1 MKWVYQAFFFTIGK
15 KTETKKLRIL
25 KKLRVIPAKKLRLS
39 EALCN
44 VPGPKNWDYRRP
56 YLVSSVQK
64 NSEYEKNSK
73 LSTKNS
79 ACRRVG
85 PTRSSKNLVKKKP
98 AVDMSTLL
106 WSCEF
111 AEKLNRLRCSF
122 EDRRPIAS
130 FYSLHIIKRL
140 IRLKRVCSG
149 INVVMKTHYFCKGES
164 IFFKS
169 FLLIAYIPF
178 LMGLVFY
185 YATIF
190 SKTFLT
196 F

>member
-1 MKWVYQAFFFTIGK
+1 MIIYFWICGIRRHTLILNSYSLKMFLSQVSNWYLLWHNYAIYHFLIGIQMCKYVPTSGFFFTIGK

-56 YLVSSVQK
+56 YLVSSAQK

-98 AVDMSTLL
+98 DIMTAG
-106 WSCEF
+106 
-111 AEKLNRLRCSF
+111 RL
-122 EDRRPIAS
+122 
-130 FYSLHIIKRL
+130 
-140 IRLKRVCSG
+140 
-149 INVVMKTHYFCKGES
+149 
-164 IFFKS
+164 
-169 FLLIAYIPF
+169 FLDKI
-178 LMGLVFY
+178 
-185 YATIF
+185 
-190 SKTFLT
+190 
-196 F
+196 

>member
-1 MKWVYQAFFFTIGK
+1 MNDFDKNSSNFWKFLVIQAKTQEFYGNSRPNFAKNSIFRQVQSPTMPKKWPKKNPCIRHLRVDVCEYVLVCFWEYAFLCLSSGFFFTIGK

-56 YLVSSVQK
+56 YLVSSAQK

-85 PTRSSKNLVKKKP
+85 PTSSSKNLVKKK
-98 AVDMSTLL
+98 A
-106 WSCEF
+106 W
-111 AEKLNRLRCSF
+111 
-122 EDRRPIAS
+122 
-130 FYSLHIIKRL
+130 
-140 IRLKRVCSG
+140 
-149 INVVMKTHYFCKGES
+149 
-164 IFFKS
+164 
-169 FLLIAYIPF
+169 
-178 LMGLVFY
+178 
-185 YATIF
+185 
-190 SKTFLT
+190 
-196 F
+196 